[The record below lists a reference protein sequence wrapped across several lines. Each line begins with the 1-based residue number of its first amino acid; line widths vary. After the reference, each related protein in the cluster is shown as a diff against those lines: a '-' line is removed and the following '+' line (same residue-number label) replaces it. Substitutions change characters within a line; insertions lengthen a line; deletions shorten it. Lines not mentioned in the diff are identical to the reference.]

1 MGDFIEQL
9 YLGTL
14 DAQRLAKDQNPR
26 LSELATELEGLEQQL
41 SYRLTGK
48 ELALFLRFCN
58 LTAEFSGADR
68 MSHFKAGFVL
78 GGRLGLDLFGSDE
91 N

>member
-1 MGDFIEQL
+1 MSATGKRGRRSVGDFIEQL

-41 SYRLTGK
+41 SNRLTGK

-58 LTAEFSGADR
+58 LAAKFSGGDR
-68 MSHFKAGFVL
+68 MSHFKAGL
-78 GGRLGLDLFGSDE
+78 A
-91 N
+91 